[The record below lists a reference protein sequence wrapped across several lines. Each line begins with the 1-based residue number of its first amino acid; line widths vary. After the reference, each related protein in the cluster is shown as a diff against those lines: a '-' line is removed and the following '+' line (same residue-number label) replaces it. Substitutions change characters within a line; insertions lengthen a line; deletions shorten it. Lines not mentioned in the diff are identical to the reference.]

1 MSDRQRRA
9 RRETKAGLLTNPTVA
24 RVAAV
29 HGVSPASV
37 LLRWNL
43 QRGVVVIPKSV
54 TPARIR
60 QNLEEPWS
68 FRLSEQELAAMA
80 TVANVLLNLEKLQ
93 VGLSYPK
100 QFV

>member
-1 MSDRQRRA
+1 M
-9 RRETKAGLLTNPTVA
+9 
-24 RVAAV
+24 

-68 FRLSEQELAAMA
+68 FRLSDQELAAMA
-80 TVANVLLNLEKLQ
+80 TIDDGARFCSPPWRTFADRTRSVSDDILTSCLTRLASGIFAVASLDITK
-93 VGLSYPK
+93 
-100 QFV
+100 